1 MSGTD
6 EPVIDDLPFQLPELT
21 ATMQQIGGVV
31 DHHLQGVLLSA
42 VLIAAFTACEVKWP
56 SAAVASLGMRLINI
70 AIGLIVAVFAFL
82 CTLLL
87 SWFVPLF
94 WPEGLIGLLV
104 PSWSRGGVA
113 GTAIAVVT
121 YGVVWDF
128 FQYWFHRWQH
138 MSASLWP
145 SHRVHHSDETLNTTS
160 ALRRSVLEL
169 ILIFLF
175 VLVPTVIVVGVHELA
190 AAIAFAIFYGWGFF
204 NHANIRLSLG
214 VLTPVF
220 SGPQWHRLHHA
231 VNPEYRDR
239 NFAAYF
245 PVLDIV
251 FGTYQAPSGNDCFT
265 TGVSDAD
272 VTAHPFRDC
281 LLPRRR

>member
-1 MSGTD
+1 M
-6 EPVIDDLPFQLPELT
+6 IDHLIFELPELT
-21 ATMQQIGGVV
+21 ATMQRIWSVV

-42 VLIAAFTACEVKWP
+42 VLIAVFTGCEVKWP
-56 SAAVASLGMRLINI
+56 SAAVGGLRMRLTNI
-70 AIGLIVAVFAFL
+70 SIGLIVAVFAFL

-87 SWFVPLF
+87 SWLVPLL

-104 PSWSRGGVA
+104 PSWSGGGVA
-113 GTAIAVVT
+113 GTAIAVVA

-145 SHRVHHSDETLNTTS
+145 SHRVHHSDESLNTTS

-169 ILIFLF
+169 ILIFVF
-175 VLVPTVIVVGVHELA
+175 VLLPTIIVVGVHEVA
-190 AAIAFAIFYGWGFF
+190 APIAFAIFYGWGFF

-220 SGPQWHRLHHA
+220 SGPQWHRLHHV

-245 PVLDIV
+245 PVLDIM
-251 FGTYQAPSGNDCFT
+251 FGTYRAPSGNNCLM
-265 TGVSDAD
+265 TGVPDAD